1 MLARWMIELT
11 MVSMSS
17 CWIEAIKPK
26 SRITSR
32 FLLGSFGSAIFIRLP
47 GCGSE
52 WKNPTCR
59 SCTRKLSCPTPMRSR
74 ISSLGQSESFTPSIH
89 SVTSTRRVH
98 KSSYTFGTYTPCTF
112 SWFMIKSLLRRW
124 FSASFKKSSSV

>member
-1 MLARWMIELT
+1 

-17 CWIEAIKPK
+17 CWMEAISPK

-32 FLLGSFGSAIFIRLP
+32 FFEGSFGSVIFIKLP

-52 WKNPTCR
+52 WKKPTCR
-59 SCTRKLSCPTPMRSR
+59 SCTRKLSCPTPMSSR

-89 SVTSTRRVH
+89 SVTSTRLVH
-98 KSSYTFGTYTPCTF
+98 SSWYTSGTYTPFTF
-112 SWFMIKSLLRRW
+112 SWFMIKSRLRRW
-124 FSASFKKSSSV
+124 FSASFRKSSSV